1 MSASHLPTVDA
12 CRLTTLQ
19 ARKHGKT
26 ILVVAV
32 ELDRKIR
39 RRLEGVTRDMGI
51 VVVETCYIPIVNIR
65 QTVGFIAVVSRR
77 ETVVHDV
84 SAILVWE
91 HEVTRCFQEVF
102 VVFLAVFIGLSRVVV
117 VGIYITATFV
127 FTHINQ
133 VHLYHAIDRTVM
145 FLFYCLLFSLIV
157 GYLTELNLHGIA
169 RCDANHVSCR
179 TVVALLEGSEDISR
193 IDVNLIVLFS
203 IIIIVD
209 IFLLYFQIRHIL
221 ELLALIV
228 FGCHLTQ
235 MVAPWS
241 IRLVVERNIRNHGTY
256 IVDSV
261 G

>member
-102 VVFLAVFIGLSRVVV
+102 FMCIAGFSLVVV

-133 VHLYHAIDRTVM
+133 VHLYHAIDRSVM
-145 FLFYCLLFSLIV
+145 LLFGYLLFSLIV
-157 GYLTELNLHGIA
+157 GYLAELNLHGIT
-169 RCDANHVSCR
+169 RCDANHVLSR
-179 TVVALLEGSEDISR
+179 TVVALLEGSVDVSR
-193 IDVNLIVLFS
+193 IAGISTAFLFV
-203 IIIIVD
+203 IIIDV
-209 IFLLYFQIRHIL
+209 FLLYS
-221 ELLALIV
+221 LI
-228 FGCHLTQ
+228 
-235 MVAPWS
+235 
-241 IRLVVERNIRNHGTY
+241 
-256 IVDSV
+256 
-261 G
+261 

>member
-1 MSASHLPTVDA
+1 M
-12 CRLTTLQ
+12 
-19 ARKHGKT
+19 
-26 ILVVAV
+26 
-32 ELDRKIR
+32 
-39 RRLEGVTRDMGI
+39 
-51 VVVETCYIPIVNIR
+51 
-65 QTVGFIAVVSRR
+65 
-77 ETVVHDV
+77 
-84 SAILVWE
+84 
-91 HEVTRCFQEVF
+91 
-102 VVFLAVFIGLSRVVV
+102 VV

-145 FLFYCLLFSLIV
+145 LLFGNLLFRRIV
-157 GYLTELNLHGIA
+157 GYLAELNLHGIA

-209 IFLLYFQIRHIL
+209 VFLLYFQIRHIL
-221 ELLALIV
+221 EFLALLV
-228 FGCHLTQ
+228 FGCYLPQ

-241 IRLVVERNIRNHGTY
+241 IRLVVERNIRNHSTH
-256 IVDSV
+256 IVDIV

>member
-1 MSASHLPTVDA
+1 
-12 CRLTTLQ
+12 
-19 ARKHGKT
+19 
-26 ILVVAV
+26 
-32 ELDRKIR
+32 
-39 RRLEGVTRDMGI
+39 MGI
-51 VVVETCYIPIVNIR
+51 VVVVETCYIPIVNFR
-65 QTVGFIAVVSRR
+65 QLGFIGTAVESRR
-77 ETVVHDV
+77 ETVIHDV
-84 SAILVWE
+84 SSILVWE

-102 VVFLAVFIGLSRVVV
+102 CRYLAFFVGLFLVVV
-117 VGIYITATFV
+117 VGIYITATFI

-133 VHLYHAIDRTVM
+133 VHLYHAIDRSVM

-179 TVVALLEGSEDISR
+179 TVVAFLEGSEDISR

-209 IFLLYFQIRHIL
+209 VFLLYFLIRHIL
-221 ELLALIV
+221 EFLALFV
-228 FGCHLTQ
+228 FSCHLTQ

-241 IRLVVERNIRNHGTY
+241 IILVVERNIRYHGTY
-256 IVDSV
+256 IVDIV